1 MTAQTARD
9 VNNRHVV
16 IVVGAD
22 AVQSGAAPVIRDI
35 ADRTLTGV
43 VNTWAAKGLFP
54 WNHPAHLGT
63 IGLQADD
70 AELAGLAGF
79 DDVVLCGVSNDE
91 LDRAELDHLG
101 VRWRDVLPAD
111 IDAETFPMRAE
122 PTPRPAL
129 YTDLAAVCGPLY
141 TIDDTPLN
149 PARAAA
155 DLAGAL
161 PDGGVVCADAGR
173 SGFWIGRTFAT
184 RTLGS
189 VQLPIRDAAGFAA
202 TQAAMARRLGRFSV
216 AIVDAVDTGTQAVMS
231 RASDLVVEVWTDDG
245 SGEVLASQA
254 RLDRLL
260 AAHDRGGAHVVRLEV
275 DFSAIHALIA
285 VAGAPRWTV

>member
-1 MTAQTARD
+1 MTARTAREVTD
-9 VNNRHVV
+9 RNVV

-22 AVQSGAAPVIRDI
+22 AVQSGVAPVIRDI

-43 VNTWAAKGLFP
+43 LNTWPAKGLFS

-63 IGLQADD
+63 MGLQARD
-70 AELAGLAGF
+70 AELASLAGF

-91 LDRAELDHLG
+91 LDRAELDRLG
-101 VRWRDVLPAD
+101 VRWREVLPAD
-111 IDAETFPMRAE
+111 IATETFPARSE

-141 TIDDTPLN
+141 TLDDTPLN

-161 PDGGVVCADAGR
+161 PVDGVVCADAGR

-189 VQLPIRDAAGFAA
+189 VQLPIRAAAGFAA

-216 AIVDAVDTGTQAVMS
+216 AIVDTVDTGTEAVMS
-231 RASDLVVEVWTDDG
+231 RAKDLVVEVWTDDG
-245 SGEVLASQA
+245 SGDTLASQE

-260 AAHDRGGAHVVRLEV
+260 AAHHGGGVRVLRLAV
-275 DFSAIHALIA
+275 DFRAINALVA
-285 VAGAPRWTV
+285 VAGAPRWTA

>member
-1 MTAQTARD
+1 M
-9 VNNRHVV
+9 V

-22 AVQSGAAPVIRDI
+22 AVQSGAAPAIRDI

-43 VNTWAAKGLFP
+43 VNTWPAKGLFP

-63 IGLQADD
+63 MGLQARD
-70 AELAGLAGF
+70 AELAGLGGF
-79 DDVVLCGVSNDE
+79 DEVVLCGVSNDE
-91 LDRAELDHLG
+91 LDRGELDRLG
-101 VRWRDVLPAD
+101 ARWREVLPAD
-111 IDAETFPMRAE
+111 IGNEPFPVRDE

-129 YTDLAAVCGPLY
+129 YTELAAVCGPLY
-141 TIDDTPLN
+141 GLDETPLN
-149 PARAAA
+149 PARVAA

-189 VQLPIRDAAGFAA
+189 VQLPIRAAAGFAA

-216 AIVDAVDTGTQAVMS
+216 AIVDAVDAGTQAVMS
-231 RASDLVVEVWTDDG
+231 RAKDLVVEVWTDDG
-245 SGEVLASQA
+245 SGDALGSHA

-260 AAHDRGGAHVVRLEV
+260 GAHDGGGVHVLPLAI
-275 DFSAIHALIA
+275 DFSAINALVA
-285 VAGAPRWTV
+285 VAGAPRWTA